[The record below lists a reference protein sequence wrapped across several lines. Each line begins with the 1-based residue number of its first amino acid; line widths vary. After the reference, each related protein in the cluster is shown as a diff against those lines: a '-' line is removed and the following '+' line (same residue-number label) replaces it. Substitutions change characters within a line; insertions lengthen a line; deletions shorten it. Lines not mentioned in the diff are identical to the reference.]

1 MKTLIFIAILIFPFF
16 SFSQTEEDTTVYTVV
31 EKMPEF
37 PGGEEK
43 LYVYLGKE
51 FKVPEC
57 FLNSRIKSKFYFK
70 FIVEKDGTISNIKE
84 LRNDNKNCKTNGIEI
99 LKNMPKWIPGEQR
112 GKKMRVLYTL
122 PIIIHYR

>member
-1 MKTLIFIAILIFPFF
+1 MKKLIFIAILIFPFF

-37 PGGEEK
+37 SGGEEK
-43 LYVYLGKE
+43 LYEYLGKE

-57 FLNSRIKSKFYFK
+57 FLNSHIKSKFYFQ

-84 LRNDNKNCKTNGIEI
+84 LRNENKNCKTNGIEI
-99 LKNMPKWIPGEQR
+99 IENMPKWIPGEQR

-122 PIIIHYR
+122 PIRIHYR